1 MKLDTA
7 SITVDNAATLLPAG
21 IESIR
26 AGDTAID
33 LAQVREVDS
42 AAVALLVAW
51 QREARAAGKSL
62 SLAGVPEGV
71 VSLATLYGV
80 AALLGVAE
88 TPSP

>member
-1 MKLDTA
+1 MKLEAA
-7 SITVDNAATLLPAG
+7 SITVDNAAALLPAG
-21 IESIR
+21 IASIR

-33 LAQVREVDS
+33 LTSVREVDS

-51 QREARAAGKSL
+51 QREARAAGMSL
-62 SLAGVPEGV
+62 NLAGVPEGV

-88 TPSP
+88 SPSP